1 MALRAFTAKQRE
13 RETMTTT
20 TPSTAPAQPK
30 EAGVL
35 EHLDPTA
42 LVIETNVRTEALILE
57 AEFVDSVRM
66 HGVLVPVLGWR
77 ATDGFV
83 HVRAGQ
89 RRTLAAREA
98 ALTAI
103 PVYVVRADDDS
114 MARRIVEQLI
124 ENEHR
129 QHLTDTDRVTAWQQL
144 TLEGLTVATIAKR
157 TGTKRDQVAAGLAVA
172 ASSTGGALLG
182 EGALTLDQAAA
193 LVEFEDDTEVLA
205 DLTSTAEQDPDYLP
219 VAIQRARN
227 ERATRDAIRAAE
239 TAEAALGHRI
249 LSSNPGWSEAPYALD
264 RLSASDGGAV
274 EPDAVR
280 GKPGVAVRVTTS
292 WQGEIVVRYYLDDP
306 EAFGLTR
313 PQVSSLPM
321 GVGRQEGPMS
331 EEAKAERRTL
341 IARNKEWDA
350 ATTVRTE
357 WLTTFLS
364 RKALPKNATAV
375 LAASLT
381 GAHGLVADS
390 MSHGSSTAKTLLG
403 IDPGYGTRLDA
414 YLQQHPT
421 RALHVALAVA
431 LGGIEQ
437 TLTRNTWRAPSPVTA
452 TYLATLAEWGYP
464 LCPVER
470 IAGLLDVTEPSKHD
484 AGGRAVEAIDMAGGQ
499 PQQAAAQ

>member
-13 RETMTTT
+13 RETMTDTT
-20 TPSTAPAQPK
+20 SSTAPAQPN

-35 EHLDPTA
+35 EHLDPTV

-77 ATDGFV
+77 ATDGVV

-98 ALTAI
+98 AIATI
-103 PVYVVRADDDS
+103 PVYVVRAEDDS
-114 MARRIVEQLI
+114 AARRIVEQLI

-129 QHLTDTDRVTAWQQL
+129 QHLTDMDRVAAWQQL

-172 ASSTGGALLG
+172 TSSTGSALLG

-193 LVEFEDDTEVLA
+193 LVEFEDDPEVLA
-205 DLTSTAEQDPDYLP
+205 DLASTAEQDPDYLP

-227 ERATRDAIRAAE
+227 ERATRDAIRAVE
-239 TAEAALGHRI
+239 TAEAALGHQI

-264 RLSASDGGAV
+264 HLRASDGGTV
-274 EPDAVR
+274 DSDAVR

-313 PQVSSLPM
+313 PQVSSLPTA
-321 GVGRQEGPMS
+321 GRQEGPMS

-350 ATTVRTE
+350 ATTVRIE

-364 RKALPKNATAV
+364 RKAQPKNATAV

-403 IDPGYGTRLDA
+403 IDPGYGTRLDT

-437 TLTRNTWRAPSPVTA
+437 TLTRNTWRTPSPVTA
-452 TYLATLAEWGYP
+452 TYLTTLAEWGYP

-470 IAGLLDVTEPSKHD
+470 IAALLDVTEPSKHS
-484 AGGRAVEAIDMAGGQ
+484 AGGREVEAIDMDSEQ
-499 PQQAAAQ
+499 PQQTAAQ